1 LAYVNLT
8 DAFFKQRFYQ
18 FQWTVRPAHAD
29 APYEV
34 TCEAPMAA
42 FAKSWLKGDELPLSS
57 GFLGAQADFCPGR
70 AYRMASSQAC
80 VLLIAS
86 RHLDTGSSLSGFVS
100 ASQRRQTASQASDR
114 SGMSSGRLISISRR
128 TGSR

>member
-1 LAYVNLT
+1 MH
-8 DAFFKQRFYQ
+8 
-18 FQWTVRPAHAD
+18 FQTKILSIPKDCCD
-29 APYEV
+29 APPRGDMRGCYGRL
-34 TCEAPMAA
+34 
-42 FAKSWLKGDELPLSS
+42 LKKLAEGGEPPLSS
-57 GFLGAQADFCPGR
+57 DFLGAQADFCPGR

-100 ASQRRQTASQASDR
+100 ASQTRHTASQASER
-114 SGMSSGRLISISRR
+114 SEMSSGRLISISRR

>member
-1 LAYVNLT
+1 MHFSNKGFINSNGLYALRT
-8 DAFFKQRFYQ
+8 PTR
-18 FQWTVRPAHAD
+18 
-29 APYEV
+29 PYEV

-42 FAKSWLKGDELPLSS
+42 FAKSWLRGDELPLSS

-86 RHLDTGSSLSGFVS
+86 RHLETGSSLSGFVS
-100 ASQRRQTASQASDR
+100 ASHRRHIASQASER
-114 SGMSSGRLISISRR
+114 SEMSSGRLISISRR